1 MAFQPWIR
9 FEQHTTEW
17 EVVSASIGPWLF
29 SHGYYPTVP
38 PTKPTRKCFNW
49 AMAFQ
54 PWIQQYIILR
64 WIFEHLVY
72 LLRVNAFYRFA
83 YLYSIL

>member
-1 MAFQPWIR
+1 MAFQPWIQEAR
-9 FEQHTTEW
+9 STDSARVQ
-17 EVVSASIGPWLF
+17 ASIGPWLF
-29 SHGYYPTVP
+29 SHGYLIVQGNVYMMLTG
-38 PTKPTRKCFNW
+38 FNW